1 MKLVRVAAIGLAVLC
16 GLALLWLVGGNA
28 FAKQR
33 ARRTERAWVE
43 SFGTLPNLLKRYP
56 RTATNDTARRL
67 EILARPLG
75 LDLTPETHDALT
87 AEAVSSTKPPEREV
101 DRLRYTA
108 SVYLTSQ
115 RLEKP
120 EAAIDPPPPEVKAF
134 FTAHANDVRALE
146 AELLASP
153 PPRWDFDPASLP
165 GKQPI
170 PKIDAIIRLQRTLLA
185 MALVESVG
193 QNNVAVGRSLE
204 ASWKL
209 NQALRHIPD
218 SLCQIMALG
227 IARLQV
233 GTLRKVDVDAD
244 LWRKRLAEQDF
255 KRPLLDT
262 ELLFSWPSE
271 VNLRRLEDVES
282 QSERGAL
289 ARLRTFFLRPLRS
302 VIWSE
307 VTEGFRRSYVE
318 IANSPLSDREVPESE
333 VGPKSTAAEIILS
346 ISLPGLR
353 GRLRRVDRFVLDSE
367 LTTKVLE
374 ARQRRVQNHL
384 EWPAAIP
391 GIEAT
396 RFPGVRWI
404 YSVSPQKTMS
414 LSLSKDLNWNQN
426 GFSLPCRFTSS

>member
-1 MKLVRVAAIGLAVLC
+1 
-16 GLALLWLVGGNA
+16 
-28 FAKQR
+28 
-33 ARRTERAWVE
+33 
-43 SFGTLPNLLKRYP
+43 
-56 RTATNDTARRL
+56 
-67 EILARPLG
+67 
-75 LDLTPETHDALT
+75 
-87 AEAVSSTKPPEREV
+87 
-101 DRLRYTA
+101 
-108 SVYLTSQ
+108 
-115 RLEKP
+115 
-120 EAAIDPPPPEVKAF
+120 
-134 FTAHANDVRALE
+134 
-146 AELLASP
+146 
-153 PPRWDFDPASLP
+153 
-165 GKQPI
+165 
-170 PKIDAIIRLQRTLLA
+170 
-185 MALVESVG
+185 
-193 QNNVAVGRSLE
+193 
-204 ASWKL
+204 
-209 NQALRHIPD
+209 
-218 SLCQIMALG
+218 
-227 IARLQV
+227 
-233 GTLRKVDVDAD
+233 
-244 LWRKRLAEQDF
+244 
-255 KRPLLDT
+255 
-262 ELLFSWPSE
+262 